1 MSLDLSAYDSIQTA
15 LFCKVVVP
23 DYTTLTF
30 SNYSRNLTIDGTTY
44 TGLGQLLEVTDSTS
58 ELRASANELTV
69 TISGIPTQNITDLL
83 TYRFK
88 GSSITVIRAV
98 FDPVTGQ
105 LLDIAGNP
113 AGRFQGIIN
122 NFGINEDWS
131 GQDASTTVS
140 FVCTST
146 VGVLINKVAGRKTN
160 SQDQKKFYPTDLSM
174 DRVAQLANSN
184 YNFGAVVK

>member
-88 GSSITVIRAV
+88 GSSITVTRAV
-98 FDPVTGQ
+98 FDPVSGQ

-131 GQDASTTVS
+131 GQDASTTIS

-146 VGVLINKVAGRKTN
+146 VGVLVNKVAGRKTN

>member
-44 TGLGQLLEVTDSTS
+44 TGLWQLLEVTDSTS

-69 TISGIPTQNITDLL
+69 TISGIHTQNITDLL

-88 GSSITVIRAV
+88 GSSITVTRAV

-146 VGVLINKVAGRKTN
+146 LGVLINKVAGRKTN